1 MWFALLDDPDGADEI
16 IDLHPELQ
24 EIDIEIEDDSAWM
37 IIVM

>member
-1 MWFALLDDPDGADEI
+1 MWFALLEDHDAADEI